1 MNQEE
6 NDKRIYTSKTVRLS
20 KGFLRKL
27 GQASQ
32 EGESLEA
39 TLRRLLNW
47 EDGGNGVV
55 NKYVTESS
63 GAVLPFSRYEELV
76 LASSGKEAKRFW
88 SGQSDSFGLIG
99 MWLELREVFKIYPLE
114 AAKLKNN
121 QVRWKARIK
130 NAVRRLK
137 GLELITLDGNSVR
150 GDWQYQLTESGEKE
164 LAEASNSGWA
174 EKKVNVLG
182 FMDFIVDL
190 QIEIAKDHD
199 IPEAFEELK
208 EAYSNPYK

>member
-1 MNQEE
+1 MTQEE
-6 NDKRIYTSKTVRLS
+6 NNKRIYTSKTVRLS

-47 EDGGNGVV
+47 EDGENGIVY
-55 NKYVTESS
+55 KYVTESS
-63 GAVLPFSRYEELV
+63 GAVLPFARYEELV
-76 LASSGKEAKRFW
+76 LASSGKKAKRFW
-88 SGQSDSFGLIG
+88 SAQSDIYGLIG
-99 MWLELREVFKIYPLE
+99 LYLELKGVFKIYPLE

-130 NAVRRLK
+130 NAVRRLR
-137 GLELITLDGNSVR
+137 GLGLITLDENSVR

-164 LAEASNSGWA
+164 LAAASNSGWA
-174 EKKVNVLG
+174 EKKSNIID
-182 FMDFIVDL
+182 FMELIGDL
-190 QIEIAKDHD
+190 QIEVAKGHD
-199 IPEAFEELK
+199 IPQAFKELK
-208 EAYSNPYK
+208 ETYSNPYE

>member
-20 KGFLRKL
+20 KGFLRKV

-47 EDGGNGVV
+47 EDGENSIVY
-55 NKYVTESS
+55 KYVTESS
-63 GAVLPFSRYEELV
+63 GDVLPFARYEELV
-76 LASSGKEAKRFW
+76 LVSSAEEAKRFW

-150 GDWQYQLTESGEKE
+150 GDWQYQLTTSGEKE
-164 LAEASNSGWA
+164 LAAASNSGRA
-174 EKKVNVLG
+174 EKKLNVLG
-182 FMDFIVDL
+182 FMDFIADL
-190 QIEIAKDHD
+190 QIEMAKDHD
-199 IPEAFEELK
+199 ITEAFGELK
-208 EAYSNPYK
+208 EAYSNPYE

>member
-1 MNQEE
+1 MTQEE
-6 NDKRIYTSKTVRLS
+6 NNKRIYTSKTVRLS
-20 KGFLRKL
+20 LSFLRKL
-27 GQASQ
+27 EQASQ

-39 TLRRLLNW
+39 TLRRLLDW
-47 EDGGNGVV
+47 EGVENGFVH
-55 NKYVTESS
+55 KYVTESS
-63 GAVLPFSRYEELV
+63 GAVLPFARYEDLV
-76 LASSGKEAKRFW
+76 LASSGEGAKRFW

-137 GLELITLDGNSVR
+137 GLELITLDEHSVR
-150 GDWQYQLTESGEKE
+150 GDWQYELTESGEQE
-164 LAEASNSGWA
+164 LAAASNSGWA
-174 EKKVNVLG
+174 EKKGNVLG
-182 FMDFIVDL
+182 FMEFIADL
-190 QIEIAKDHD
+190 QIEIAKNHD

-208 EAYSNPYK
+208 EAYSDPYE

>member
-1 MNQEE
+1 MTQEE
-6 NDKRIYTSKTVRLS
+6 NNKRIYTSKTVRLS

-47 EDGGNGVV
+47 EDGENGVV
-55 NKYVTESS
+55 YKYVTESS
-63 GAVLPFSRYEELV
+63 GAVLPFARYEELV
-76 LASSGKEAKRFW
+76 LVSSAEEAKRFW
-88 SGQSDSFGLIG
+88 SAQSDIYGLIG
-99 MWLELREVFKIYPLE
+99 LYLELKGVFKIYPLE

-164 LAEASNSGWA
+164 LAAASNSGWA
-174 EKKVNVLG
+174 EKKSNIID
-182 FMDFIVDL
+182 FMELIGDL
-190 QIEIAKDHD
+190 QIEVAKGHD
-199 IPEAFEELK
+199 IPEAFGELK
-208 EAYSNPYK
+208 EAYSNPYE

>member
-47 EDGGNGVV
+47 EDGENGVV
-55 NKYVTESS
+55 YKYVTESS
-63 GAVLPFSRYEELV
+63 GAVLPFARYEELA
-76 LASSGKEAKRFW
+76 LASSGDEAKRFW

-137 GLELITLDGNSVR
+137 GLELITLDENSVR

-164 LAEASNSGWA
+164 LAAASNSGWA
-174 EKKVNVLG
+174 EKKSNIID
-182 FMDFIVDL
+182 FMELIGDL
-190 QIEIAKDHD
+190 QIEVAKGHD
-199 IPEAFEELK
+199 IPEAFGELK
-208 EAYSNPYK
+208 EAYSSPYE